1 MLADPMFKK
10 AIIIGGLVF
19 AGAILLLFYEIL
31 R

>member
-10 AIIIGGLVF
+10 AIIMVGLIFV
-19 AGAILLLFYEIL
+19 GAILLFFYEIL